1 MSKFLFMKKSFLLLI
16 VLQSFLFTNCS
27 SSDADEEI
35 FTSKEELILS
45 NIQIGEP
52 EELETYSEA
61 VSSLEREE
69 ESAADVE

>member
-1 MSKFLFMKKSFLLLI
+1 MKKSFLLLI